1 MPGLV
6 ESLWYWLICWW
17 RPWSQWIANPGQP
30 RHKQLKTSC
39 PPFLQGLITPS
50 GVASDSHVP
59 PETKTSHHQREL
71 LGTKVRLSSVA
82 PVLVQEA
89 TWVTTVW
96 LLHPRKSCADTQP
109 LLGHCKELPPN
120 KTALAFRCSSANLTW
135 CVRHEVADRSKNA
148 SFGDPKYLAQSHC
161 TATNHLWVLGPTHSY
176 LLWACFFIYRM
187 GLMCLPSVYHEDE
200 MAMFIQ

>member
-1 MPGLV
+1 MCLLKQRPHIISVSFSAQRWGWV
-6 ESLWYWLICWW
+6 QWLLHW
-17 RPWSQWIANPGQP
+17 P
-30 RHKQLKTSC
+30 KY
-39 PPFLQGLITPS
+39 
-50 GVASDSHVP
+50 
-59 PETKTSHHQREL
+59 
-71 LGTKVRLSSVA
+71 SSWG
-82 PVLVQEA
+82 A